1 LYYYRCI
8 KNTYMKKTIFV
19 LSLFLAGLAATRVQ
33 AQVSVGLQVNIA
45 PPAIP
50 VYEQP
55 ACPVDGY
62 IWIPGYWAYGDA
74 GYYWVPGYWDAPPT
88 VGYLWT
94 PGYWGFAGGI
104 YGWHAGY
111 WGPHVGFYGG
121 INYGYGYGGV
131 GYGGGEWRGGHFVNR
146 TVTGHFTANRTSF
159 NGGSGVQSR
168 PNAQQETAMHER
180 HVGGT
185 SAQVQHEHAAA
196 QDHNQLAS
204 VNHGRP
210 AHAAVPRTT
219 AYHPAGGG
227 ATGAG
232 HAAGSNAAHAGAT
245 NAGHAGTANA
255 GHAAPVNAGHAG
267 TVNAGHA
274 GTTNN
279 GHAGTA
285 NAGHPAVTHTGH
297 GAGTTGI
304 EHGAASHNQ
313 TANHTQVNRTPVN
326 HPQMS
331 RQPQMHAAP
340 ASHPAPSVAHSAPHG
355 APHGGGGGG
364 GHRH

>member
-1 LYYYRCI
+1 LYCYRCI

-19 LSLFLAGLAATRVQ
+19 LSLFLAGVAATRVQ

-88 VGYLWT
+88 VGFLWT
-94 PGYWGFAGGI
+94 PGYWGFVGGV
-104 YGWHAGY
+104 YAWHAGY

-121 INYGYGYGGV
+121 INYGFGYGGV

-146 TVTGHFTANRTSF
+146 TVTGHFTANRASF
-159 NGGSGVQSR
+159 NGGSGGVQAR
-168 PNAQQETAMHER
+168 PTAQQETAMHER

-185 SAQVQHEHAAA
+185 TAQTQHEQAAA
-196 QDHNQLAS
+196 HDHNQLAS

-210 AHAAVPRTT
+210 A
-219 AYHPAGGG
+219 
-227 ATGAG
+227 
-232 HAAGSNAAHAGAT
+232 NAAHAGTANT
-245 NAGHAGTANA
+245 AHTGAANA
-255 GHAAPVNAGHAG
+255 GHAA
-267 TVNAGHA
+267 
-274 GTTNN
+274 
-279 GHAGTA
+279 
-285 NAGHPAVTHTGH
+285 
-297 GAGTTGI
+297 GTTGLG
-304 EHGAASHNQ
+304 HPSTMSHHQ
-313 TANHTQVNRTPVN
+313 TANRTQMNRAPAN
-326 HPQMS
+326 HPSVS
-331 RQPQMHAAP
+331 RQPQVHTMSHNAPP
-340 ASHPAPSVAHSAPHG
+340 ASHPAPAVAHGAPHGG

-364 GHRH
+364 HHH